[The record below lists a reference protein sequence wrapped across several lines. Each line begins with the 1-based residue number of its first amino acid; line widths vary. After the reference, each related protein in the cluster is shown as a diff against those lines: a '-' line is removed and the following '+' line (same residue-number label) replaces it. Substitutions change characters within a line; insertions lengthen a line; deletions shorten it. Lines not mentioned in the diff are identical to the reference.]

1 MFRKIVV
8 QITENSIV
16 HVYTDITCAVG
27 DRVVIETKGGL
38 VRAQIVDIDEPID
51 YDPFERGN
59 AKCRVLENS
68 TRKIYQTN
76 KEDMI
81 MFANQKTVEVK
92 HISSGRVDVFYTDM
106 NLQVGDVVVV
116 YERPQIDKSVVKEIS
131 GKNMDNQWSVGVV
144 TNADPDCI
152 TAQTWVVDM
161 VDTTAHER
169 RKEMAKELKKIKAK
183 LDQKKKQF
191 QDMELLR
198 LIAQN
203 DPETQSLLDRYNNI
217 MKGEF

>member
-51 YDPFERGN
+51 YDLFERGN

-92 HISSGRVDVFYTDM
+92 HISSGRVGVFYTDM
-106 NLQVGDVVVV
+106 NLQVGDVVV
-116 YERPQIDKSVVKEIS
+116 YERTQIDKSVAKEIS
-131 GKNMDNQWSVGVV
+131 GKDMDNQWSVGVV
-144 TNADPDCI
+144 TNADPDCV

-203 DPETQSLLDRYNNI
+203 DPETQFLLDSYTNI
-217 MKGEF
+217 MKGEL

>member
-1 MFRKIVV
+1 MFRKIAV

-16 HVYTDITCAVG
+16 HVYTDITCTIG

-92 HISSGRVDVFYTDM
+92 HISSDRVGVFYTDM
-106 NLQVGDVVVV
+106 NLQVGDVVV
-116 YERPQIDKSVVKEIS
+116 YERAQIDKSVAKDT
-131 GKNMDNQWSVGVV
+131 DNQWSVGVV
-144 TNADPDCI
+144 TNTDPDCI
-152 TAQTWVVDM
+152 TAQTWVIDIV
-161 VDTTAHER
+161 VTTAHER

>member
-1 MFRKIVV
+1 MFRKITV
-8 QITENSIV
+8 QITERSVVN
-16 HVYTDITCAVG
+16 VYTDITCSID
-27 DRVVIETKGGL
+27 DRLVIETKGGL
-38 VRAQIVDIDEPID
+38 VMAQVVDIDEPID
-51 YDPFERGN
+51 YDPFKRGN

-92 HISSGRVDVFYTDM
+92 HISSGRVGVFYTDM
-106 NLQVGDVVVV
+106 NLQVGDVVV
-116 YERPQIDKSVVKEIS
+116 YERTQIDKSVAKEIS
-131 GKNMDNQWSVGVV
+131 GKDMDNQWSVGVV
-144 TNADPDCI
+144 TNADPDCV

-203 DPETQSLLDRYNNI
+203 DPETQSLLDSYNNI

>member
-1 MFRKIVV
+1 MFRKIAV
-8 QITENSIV
+8 QITERSIV
-16 HVYTDITCAVG
+16 HVYTDITCTV
-27 DRVVIETKGGL
+27 DDKVVIETKGGL
-38 VRAQIVDIDEPID
+38 VRAQIVDISEPID
-51 YDPFERGN
+51 YDPFERGK

-92 HISSGRVDVFYTDM
+92 HISSGRVGVFYTDM
-106 NLQVGDVVVV
+106 NLQVGDVVV
-116 YERPQIDKSVVKEIS
+116 YERTQIDKSVAKEIS
-131 GKNMDNQWSVGVV
+131 GKDMDNQWSVGVV
-144 TNADPDCI
+144 TNADPDCV
-152 TAQTWVVDM
+152 TAQTWVVDV
-161 VDTTAHER
+161 VDTSAHER

-183 LDQKKKQF
+183 LDQRKKQF

-198 LIAQN
+198 LIAQS
-203 DPETQSLLDRYNNI
+203 DPETQSLLDSYNNV

>member
-1 MFRKIVV
+1 
-8 QITENSIV
+8 
-16 HVYTDITCAVG
+16 
-27 DRVVIETKGGL
+27 
-38 VRAQIVDIDEPID
+38 
-51 YDPFERGN
+51 
-59 AKCRVLENS
+59 
-68 TRKIYQTN
+68 
-76 KEDMI
+76 

-92 HISSGRVDVFYTDM
+92 HISSGRVGVFYTDM
-106 NLQVGDVVVV
+106 NLQVGDVVV
-116 YERPQIDKSVVKEIS
+116 YERTQIDKGVAKEIS
-131 GKNMDNQWSVGVV
+131 GKDMDNQWSVGIV
-144 TNADPDCI
+144 TNADPDCV

-203 DPETQSLLDRYNNI
+203 DPETQSLLDSYNNV